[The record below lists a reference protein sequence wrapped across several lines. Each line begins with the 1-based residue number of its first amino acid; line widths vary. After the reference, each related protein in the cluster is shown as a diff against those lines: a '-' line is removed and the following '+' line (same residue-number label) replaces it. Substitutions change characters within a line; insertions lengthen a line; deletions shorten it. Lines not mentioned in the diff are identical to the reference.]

1 MSTTSFNDY
10 RFKGFKYQDQSHKY
24 WDFKQQVNDD
34 ESKALIRI
42 SPDNV
47 FGYMGYKGWTNY
59 VLKLDRDHCMFLKN
73 WQYFEGYYGTYV
85 LLDKNYFKV
94 ADARKPFEDMVSQGD
109 MLTWDDALK
118 IAKDQQKM
126 ISEDNLVLVAKD
138 QELT

>member
-1 MSTTSFNDY
+1 MSTTSFNEY

-24 WDFKQQVNDD
+24 WDFEQQVNDD
-34 ESKALIRI
+34 ESKALIRVNR
-42 SPDNV
+42 DNV
-47 FGYMGYKGWTNY
+47 FSYVNYNNGWRNY

-73 WQYFEGYYGTYV
+73 WQYFDGYYGTYI

-109 MLTWDDALK
+109 MLTWDDALE

-138 QELT
+138 

>member
-34 ESKALIRI
+34 ESKVLIRI

-47 FGYMGYKGWTNY
+47 FSYMGNKGWTNY

-73 WQYFEGYYGTYV
+73 WQYFEGYYGTYI
-85 LLDKNYFKV
+85 LLDKIYFKV
-94 ADARKPFEDMVSQGD
+94 ADAREPFEDMVSQGD
-109 MLTWDDALK
+109 MLTWNDALD
-118 IAKDQQKM
+118 IAKEQQKI

-138 QELT
+138 